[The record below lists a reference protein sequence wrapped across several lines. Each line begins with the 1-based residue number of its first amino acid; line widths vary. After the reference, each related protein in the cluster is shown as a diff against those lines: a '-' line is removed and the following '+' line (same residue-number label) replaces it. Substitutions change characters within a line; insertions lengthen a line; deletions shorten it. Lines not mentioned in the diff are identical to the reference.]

1 MTDSAQSG
9 AVVFT
14 EQQVTKA
21 IDQLAARLTARLAGS
36 EPTLVCMMN
45 GGFVLSAAIMQR
57 LALPMR
63 LDYVHVSRYRDGA
76 RGGDI
81 EWRVRPGA
89 SINGRTVLLVDDIC
103 DEGLS
108 LAAAKNALH
117 SAGAREVVT
126 AVLVQ
131 RCGVPRSAAAD
142 FAALECGPGFLV
154 GWGMDHDG
162 LGRNSMHIKMLESD
176 E

>member
-1 MTDSAQSG
+1 M
-9 AVVFT
+9 FT

-21 IDQLAARLTARLAGS
+21 IDQLAVRLNARLAGS

-45 GGFVLSAAIMQR
+45 GGLVLTAAMMQR

-63 LDYVHVSRYRDGA
+63 LDYIHLSRYRDGK

-81 EWRVRPGA
+81 EWLVRPRA
-89 SINGRTVLLVDDIC
+89 SIKGRTILLVDDIC
-103 DEGLS
+103 DEGIS
-108 LAAAKNALH
+108 LAAAKDALQ
-117 SAGAREVVT
+117 ATGAREVVT

-131 RCGVPRSAAAD
+131 RRGTLSSVSAD
-142 FAALECGPGFLV
+142 FTALECGPGFLV

-162 LGRNSMHIKMLESD
+162 LGRNSTCIHVLESD
-176 E
+176 EQGQ